1 MKYLNLMIITL
12 LTANYVFGQTTF
24 DRRASISSNSYKMVF
39 ESNRDGNPPE
49 LYLANIDGSGLIRFT
64 NNSAIDGS
72 PQWSPDGKSII
83 HYSLEDQSSGDIYLV
98 DIETMN
104 NKRITTYSGLH
115 LAPVWSLDGKKIYYT
130 SRRETDELRVFD
142 LAKQTDELVMKNIE
156 HHNAISFSPDG
167 SEFLAVRVFE
177 KNWDL
182 IIVDTETK
190 LVRKRFENSARENNP
205 IWSSDGQT
213 IFFASNR
220 NELWH
225 IYSMDVTGENI
236 KNLTEE
242 FGHSRFFTL
251 SPSGES
257 IFFTLVELGVNDV
270 MYKMNIN
277 GSDKTKINFKE

>member
-1 MKYLNLMIITL
+1 MIIVL
-12 LTANYVFGQTTF
+12 LNANYVFGQTTF
-24 DRRASISSNSYKMVF
+24 DRGASISLSSQKMVF
-39 ESNRDGNPPE
+39 ESNRDGNPSD
-49 LYLANIDGSGLIRFT
+49 LYLANIDGSGLIRLT
-64 NNSAIDGS
+64 NNSTIEGS

-83 HYSLEDQSSGDIYLV
+83 YYSLEDQSSSNFDIYLLDV
-98 DIETMN
+98 ETMN
-104 NKRITTYSGLH
+104 NNKITTYSGLDME
-115 LAPVWSLDGKKIYYT
+115 PVWSLDGKKIYYT
-130 SRRETDELRVFD
+130 SRREIDELRVFD
-142 LAKQTDELVMKNIE
+142 LAKETDELVMKNIE
-156 HHNAISFSPDG
+156 HHNGISFSPDG

-182 IIVDTETK
+182 IIIDSKTK
-190 LVRKRFENSARENNP
+190 AVRKRFENTARENNP
-205 IWSSDGQT
+205 IWSPDGQT

-225 IYSMDVTGENI
+225 IYSMDVNGKDT

-257 IFFTLVELGVNDV
+257 IFFTLVELGVNDI
-270 MYKMNIN
+270 MYKMNID